1 MNAAPPR
8 PTHTLRAPRRL
19 PAARPPRPAAHPRR
33 ASPSQ
38 RCALLSALCAGALGF
53 NVAPATSA
61 VRRASLLRSAKED
74 GLAAPAAAPDGWMQV
89 EETLWGPEKKAD
101 MRIEG
106 GETLKTFQMPAHAE
120 RVQYI
125 LKAPSNRPVRA
136 KVELWIGPIR
146 CVHELIYNCMDGDA
160 FPLRVSLQFKKVRPV
175 LKVSTDSTFEFPLQ
189 CGVFVPTPEE
199 SARIGETTKAMFYN
213 APMKHKVQGGS
224 TIDNKGGAIRTFNV
238 EQSWEKTQLMV
249 WSKDVGKK
257 SFKSNIEILQGPNN
271 AKQFLN
277 LRCGG
282 STQPF
287 HCVIDTPGP
296 GWMIRCNSKKYLEDG
311 LFEIACA
318 PYGKPNENNPAD
330 SVVAGYG
337 GF

>member
-146 CVHELIYNCMDGDA
+146 CVHEMIYDCMNGVEY
-160 FPLRVSLQFKKVRPV
+160 PLRAT
-175 LKVSTDSTFEFPLQ
+175 LKSRR
-189 CGVFVPTPEE
+189 
-199 SARIGETTKAMFYN
+199 AA
-213 APMKHKVQGGS
+213 
-224 TIDNKGGAIRTFNV
+224 V
-238 EQSWEKTQLMV
+238 E
-249 WSKDVGKK
+249 G
-257 SFKSNIEILQGPNN
+257 
-271 AKQFLN
+271 
-277 LRCGG
+277 
-282 STQPF
+282 
-287 HCVIDTPGP
+287 
-296 GWMIRCNSKKYLEDG
+296 
-311 LFEIACA
+311 
-318 PYGKPNENNPAD
+318 
-330 SVVAGYG
+330 
-337 GF
+337 

>member
-1 MNAAPPR
+1 
-8 PTHTLRAPRRL
+8 
-19 PAARPPRPAAHPRR
+19 
-33 ASPSQ
+33 
-38 RCALLSALCAGALGF
+38 
-53 NVAPATSA
+53 
-61 VRRASLLRSAKED
+61 
-74 GLAAPAAAPDGWMQV
+74 MQL
-89 EETLWGPEKKAD
+89 EESMWGPEKKAD

-106 GETLKTFQMPAHAE
+106 GQTLKTFQMPAHAE
-120 RVQYI
+120 RVQYV
-125 LKAPSNRPVRA
+125 LRAPNNRPVKA

-146 CVHELIYNCMDGDA
+146 CVHELIYDCMDGAA
-160 FPLRVSLQFKKVRPV
+160 FPLRVSLQFKKVQPV
-175 LKVSTDSTFEFPLQ
+175 LKISTDSTYEFPLE

-199 SARIGETTKAMFYN
+199 SAHIGETTSAMFYN
-213 APMKHKVQGGS
+213 APMKEKVQGGS
-224 TIDNKGGAIRTFNV
+224 TIDNKGGAIRTFAIDPT
-238 EQSWEKTQLMV
+238 WEKTQLMV

-287 HCVIDTPGP
+287 HAVIDTPGP
-296 GWMIRCNSKKYLEDG
+296 GWMVRCNSKKYLEDG

-318 PYGKPNENNPAD
+318 PYGKVSEENPAD
-330 SVVAGYG
+330 QVVVGYG

>member
-1 MNAAPPR
+1 MLP
-8 PTHTLRAPRRL
+8 LLRL
-19 PAARPPRPAAHPRR
+19 PRLGDLCFSISPAAVAKPAAVR
-33 ASPSQ
+33 SSDLFMQ
-38 RCALLSALCAGALGF
+38 MT
-53 NVAPATSA
+53 APA
-61 VRRASLLRSAKED
+61 
-74 GLAAPAAAPDGWMQV
+74 GWQQIN
-89 EETLWGPEKKAD
+89 EELWEGDAD
-101 MRIEG
+101 IRIEG
-106 GETLKTFQMPAHAE
+106 GSMPRRSRYARCGA
-120 RVQYI
+120 
-125 LKAPSNRPVRA
+125 RPVHDQVALRPSDQGQGGAVDRA
-136 KVELWIGPIR
+136 
-146 CVHELIYNCMDGDA
+146 D
-160 FPLRVSLQFKKVRPV
+160 PLRPRDGLRLHGWRRFPIKATLQFKKVRPV

-318 PYGKPNENNPAD
+318 PYGNP
-330 SVVAGYG
+330 
-337 GF
+337 